1 MKNICNNANFGFKNR
16 IARMALLRSEPR
28 KLNRSFGGLRASLL
42 LALTA
47 GWMGMGN
54 NSFATLNYFEDF
66 TTAGVLTANGWTAF
80 SGAGTNALTASSP
93 GLSYAGLASSGN
105 GVTVGNTGEDA
116 YKATATSNTSG
127 DLYASFLINVSA
139 AQATGDYFVSFY
151 SKATAG
157 GGYFGRVFIKS
168 TTGGFLLGISKNSAA
183 TSAVWDT
190 NTRSFGT
197 TYLVVVKMVRVGT
210 NSSTTTDDTTSV
222 FVNPVLGATEP
233 SPTISGAVSGA
244 DTYAGIDGFA
254 LRQGTSAAAPT
265 LRIGAIRYGTTWADV
280 TPAGSSSSPSVTPS
294 VSTLSAFSTTA
305 GTASAAQTFTVTG
318 ANLSADLT
326 VTAPTGFEV
335 ATDGATFA
343 ASKILTQTAGAVS
356 GTISVRIA
364 ASTAEGALAS
374 ANVTLVSG
382 ATSAN
387 VAVSGTVTAAG
398 AAAVSVTGGT
408 LTAFS
413 TVAGTASAAQS
424 FTVSGQNLTS
434 DITVTAPTG
443 FEVSTDAVSYASS
456 KTLTQVSGTVAATT
470 ISVRIAASA
479 AAGTLASAN
488 VTVSATDVTTAN
500 VAVSGTV
507 TQPALTLTLNPTS
520 VAENAVAP
528 ASTGTVGI
536 PASLGTDLVVNL
548 VSTNTAAATVP
559 ASVTITNGTTNAIF
573 DIAAVSSS
581 GSYQPQ
587 TTAIQASNSNYT
599 TASATLTVTNVDV
612 PTAPLAAK
620 GWINEFHYDNTGT
633 DSGEFVEIVLAD
645 TTPTTNV
652 SVVLYNGGT
661 AGSFIPYGTASD
673 LASFTKGVSANGYT
687 IYSKSFPVDG
697 IQNGGTDGIA
707 LIIDNVVEEFI
718 SYEGSAVATSGAAA
732 GYTSKD
738 IGISEGAEGAG
749 GSLYRYGP
757 GSVGRDFAW
766 AKATVAT
773 PGQVNP
779 GQNLGAT
786 GVQGTGTLAIAN
798 TTASSPFLTQ
808 NIFPKATAGQTV
820 SLTLTGTVSS
830 GTIGAMSVV
839 VPAAFTG
846 LNAGNVTVSGT
857 GAGTPVT
864 TLSGSTLTV
873 TGLVVDQ
880 LNPVTINIAGLT
892 TPETETAGD
901 LTKDGNYPFT
911 VQTGVDGNL
920 QPLLI
925 QPIAVVTIPI
935 ANLGDVDANG
945 VSLDVGKTVAVQG
958 VCTEENFNS
967 TSSTSAYLQSG
978 QPDGIRKAGIN
989 IYSGQRNLFVRGN
1002 EYVVTGSVLNYSGLT
1017 ELVVAASSQVVRLG
1031 TATAVPTPVTL
1042 TIDQLTAAHEAYEGS
1057 LVRVV
1062 GLSKV
1067 SGTWAL
1073 TVVGTTTSG
1082 SNIILASGG
1091 VNLVARLN
1099 AGSTAL
1105 AEPIYPTA
1113 ITGIY
1118 GQFVAGSPYTGG
1130 GQIQPRDQADI
1141 EDAPGLRLTFAEAYL
1156 YESTTPPLGGTPV
1169 GGALTVSRTG
1179 ADTSA
1184 ALVVALS
1191 ASPTGLLQFPA
1202 SVTIPAGQESAIV
1215 TVEAIDNSA
1224 FDAAGFTNV
1233 TLTGSALGSGL
1244 GDGSTTVMILE
1255 DEASAP
1261 ADTIKPGIALIG
1273 DNPLLLAN
1281 GATYTDPG
1289 AKVTDNVDAERTI
1302 TGSGTVNTAV
1312 QGDYTVTYNA
1322 TDAAGNAADA
1332 VTRTVRVAAPVVVQS
1347 TYAEWS
1353 GGATLD
1359 SAGLAKYAIG
1369 GASSLTANDGVKP
1382 TTALTGGFLVIT
1394 AIVRTDNSSLTVVGQ
1409 AVTDLANYASG
1420 TGVTTVN
1427 GVETTDQAGVPTG
1440 HKRKTFSVAQGSD
1453 ARKFIRLSASLS
1465 LSGTNTTV
1473 SVARDSGGATLL
1485 QVTGATAGATSG
1497 GTATSEKRTIYY
1509 FAPDTTSS
1517 PTYTGGAWP
1526 YVMVQGQLSAGVG
1539 VTATLTKNSSGMLLV
1554 NGLPAYQYVVDSGS
1568 TTASGVSGAWPAM
1581 RADGT
1586 KTTTGPSGT
1595 LQ

>member
-1 MKNICNNANFGFKNR
+1 MKNILRHSNFGFTKWCVVL
-16 IARMALLRSEPR
+16 IA
-28 KLNRSFGGLRASLL
+28 
-42 LALTA
+42 A
-47 GWMGMGN
+47 GWMG
-54 NSFATLNYFEDF
+54 AAQAQVTLAKWTFETSIP
-66 TTAGVLTANGWTAF
+66 TTSGPLTPEQG
-80 SGAGTNALTASSP
+80 SGS
-93 GLSYAGLASSGN
+93 
-105 GVTVGNTGEDA
+105 
-116 YKATATSNTSG
+116 ATSNTGGTFSNPAG
-127 DLYASFLINVSA
+127 WGSVESWSSNGWDV
-139 AQATGDYFVSFY
+139 GDYFQFSTSTTGYQSITLLWQQVGSSTGPKNFELAYSTDGTTFTAHASYVSNAASWNTTLTPAADQYTYDLSSVTSLNNKGTVYFRLRVKDNV
-151 SKATAG
+151 SIANGTVASSGSGRIDNFTISGTAG
-157 GGYFGRVFIKS
+157 GGGTGPTVSGFSPSSGAVGSSVTISGSNFGSSPVVKFNG
-168 TTGGFLLGISKNSAA
+168 TTATSSVNAGGTQITATVPAGASSGKITVEVAGQTTA
-183 TSAVWDT
+183 TSATDFTVVAAGAPSVTVSPTSATGLT
-190 NTRSFGT
+190 NYVGQASAPTNYTVTGT
-197 TYLVVVKMVRVGT
+197 NLVSDLVVTASTNAIEVST
-210 NSSTTTDDTTSV
+210 NSSTGFTNS
-222 FVNPVLGATEP
+222 FSLAP
-233 SPTISGAVSGA
+233 SGSG
-244 DTYAGIDGFA
+244 
-254 LRQGTSAAAPT
+254 
-265 LRIGAIRYGTTWADV
+265 
-280 TPAGSSSSPSVTPS
+280 
-294 VSTLSAFSTTA
+294 TLSNTVYVRI
-305 GTASAAQTFTVTG
+305 SA
-318 ANLSADLT
+318 L
-326 VTAPTGFEV
+326 AP
-335 ATDGATFA
+335 
-343 ASKILTQTAGAVS
+343 AGAVS
-356 GTISVRIA
+356 ATVG
-364 ASTAEGALAS
+364 
-374 ANVTLVSG
+374 NVSG
-382 ATSAN
+382 
-387 VAVSGTVTAAG
+387 VASNN
-398 AAAVSVTGGT
+398 
-408 LTAFS
+408 
-413 TVAGTASAAQS
+413 
-424 FTVSGQNLTS
+424 FT
-434 DITVTAPTG
+434 
-443 FEVSTDAVSYASS
+443 
-456 KTLTQVSGTVAATT
+456 
-470 ISVRIAASA
+470 
-479 AAGTLASAN
+479 
-488 VTVSATDVTTAN
+488 
-500 VAVSGTV
+500 VSGTV
-507 TQPALTLTLNPTS
+507 TQPALTLVLATNS
-520 VAENAVAP
+520 VAENAGAN
-528 ASTGTVGI
+528 ATTGTVGI

-559 ASVTITNGTTNAIF
+559 PSVTITNGQTNATF
-573 DIAAVSSS
+573 DIAAVASPS
-581 GSYQPQ
+581 SYQPE
-587 TTAIQASNSNYT
+587 TTAIQASNSSYT

-612 PTAPLAAK
+612 PNAPLATK
-620 GWINEFHYDNTGT
+620 GWINEFHYDPSTTN
-633 DSGEFVEIVLAD
+633 DAGEFLEIVLAPGTSSD
-645 TTPTTNV
+645 VSLVFYNGSNNSPYNVTPLGGASVATVPFSLMTAGTTTPEGYRVLSV
-652 SVVLYNGGT
+652 SFADNN
-661 AGSFIPYGTASD
+661 F
-673 LASFTKGVSANGYT
+673 
-687 IYSKSFPVDG
+687 
-697 IQNGGTDGIA
+697 QNGAPDGVA
-707 LIIDNVVEEFI
+707 LIIDGVVEEFL
-718 SYEGSAVATSGAAA
+718 SYEGVMTASTGAAA
-732 GYTSKD
+732 GYTSTDCKV
-738 IGISEGAEGAG
+738 SETQATPNT
-749 GSLYRYGP
+749 SIQRVGP
-757 GSVGRDFAW
+757 GSRAADFAW
-766 AKATVAT
+766 IAGAASSKGSSNTS
-773 PGQVNP
+773 
-779 GQNLGAT
+779 QNLGAT
-786 GVQGTGTLAIAN
+786 AVQGTGTLAIAN

-820 SLTLTGTVSS
+820 SLTLTGTLSS

-1017 ELVVAASSQVVRLG
+1017 ELVVAASSQVVGLG

-1073 TVVGTTTSG
+1073 TVVGTTMSG
-1082 SNIILASGG
+1082 SNVILANGG
-1091 VNLVARLN
+1091 VNLTARLN

-1118 GQFVAGSPYTGG
+1118 GQFVAAPPYTGG

-1156 YESTTPPLGGTPV
+1156 FESINNPPLGGTPV
-1169 GGALTVSRTG
+1169 SGALTVSRTG

-1322 TDAAGNAADA
+1322 SDAAGNAADA
-1332 VTRTVRVAAPVVVQS
+1332 VTRIVRVAAPVVVES

-1369 GASSLTANDGVKP
+1369 GASSLTANDGVRP

-1394 AIVRTDNSSLTVVGQ
+1394 AIVRTDNSNLTVVGQ
-1409 AVTDLANYASG
+1409 AVTDLANYASS

-1427 GVETTDQAGVPTG
+1427 GVETTDQTGVPTG

-1453 ARKFIRLSASLS
+1453 AKKFMRLIASLA
-1465 LSGTNTTV
+1465 LSGVNTTV
-1473 SVARDSGGATLL
+1473 TVAKDSGGATFL
-1485 QVTGATAGATSG
+1485 QVTGATAGATGG
-1497 GTATSEKRTIYY
+1497 GTATSDKRSIYY
-1509 FAPDTTSS
+1509 YAPDTTSS
-1517 PTYTGGAWP
+1517 PTFSGGFWP
-1526 YVMVQGQLSAGVG
+1526 YVIVQGQLSAGAG
-1539 VTATLTKNSSGMLLV
+1539 VTATLTKNGSGMLLV
-1554 NGLPAYQYVVDSGS
+1554 NGLPAYQFGGDSGS

-1581 RADGT
+1581 RADGS